1 MATTEAALERLS
13 DPRAKVSAHY
23 LIDEGGSVFALV
35 PEERRAWHAG
45 KASWQGASDIND
57 RSIGIELSNPGH
69 DGGMPPFTEEQMAR
83 LTTLATD
90 IVTRRGI
97 PPRRVLGHADVAP
110 LRKQDPGEH
119 FDWAR
124 LARAGLGLW
133 PEAGFAPA
141 TTAPDLEP
149 GMAGGAV
156 IDLQLAL
163 AAIGYGIE
171 GSGCFDPGTT
181 AVVTAFQRHFRP
193 RRVDGRADAETTSLI
208 FHLAALS
215 PSPC

>member
-1 MATTEAALERLS
+1 MATTEAALARLS
-13 DPRAKVSAHY
+13 DPGAKVSAHY
-23 LIDEGGSVFALV
+23 LIDESGIVYALV
-35 PEERRAWHAG
+35 AEENRAWHAG
-45 KASWQGASDIND
+45 RASWQGETDIND

-69 DGGMPPFTEEQMAR
+69 EGGMPPFTEAQMTC
-83 LTTLATD
+83 LVTLAKN
-90 IVTRRGI
+90 IVARHDI
-97 PPRRVLGHADVAP
+97 PPQRVLGHADVAP

-141 TTAPDLEP
+141 ATAPILEP
-149 GMAGGAV
+149 GMAGGGV

-163 AAIGYGIE
+163 AAIGYSID
-171 GSGCFDPGTT
+171 GSGCFDPGTA
-181 AVVTAFQRHFRP
+181 AVITAFQRHFRA
-193 RRVDGRADAETTSLI
+193 RQVDGRADAETTSLI

-215 PSPC
+215 SSPC